1 MGVPDYSQLQDDV
14 YDWAYSV
21 YGKVE
26 EVIPSNIPKPMGKP
40 IITTTYVDANLYH
53 DHITGRAVTGIL
65 HLINQ
70 TPIEWYSK
78 KQATA
83 ESATYGAEFVAA
95 RIATDQIID
104 LRNTLR
110 YLGVEV
116 IGKSIMFGDNNSVII
131 SSTIPHSNLK
141 KRHNALSYH
150 RVREAIAAKIIG
162 FYKIDSKLNIS
173 DVLSKHCGYLQAW
186 PLLKPILFWKG
197 DTELIKDNQ
206 VRTKGE

>member
-1 MGVPDYSQLQDDV
+1 M
-14 YDWAYSV
+14 
-21 YGKVE
+21 
-26 EVIPSNIPKPMGKP
+26 
-40 IITTTYVDANLYH
+40 
-53 DHITGRAVTGIL
+53 
-65 HLINQ
+65 
-70 TPIEWYSK
+70 
-78 KQATA
+78 
-83 ESATYGAEFVAA
+83 
-95 RIATDQIID
+95 ID